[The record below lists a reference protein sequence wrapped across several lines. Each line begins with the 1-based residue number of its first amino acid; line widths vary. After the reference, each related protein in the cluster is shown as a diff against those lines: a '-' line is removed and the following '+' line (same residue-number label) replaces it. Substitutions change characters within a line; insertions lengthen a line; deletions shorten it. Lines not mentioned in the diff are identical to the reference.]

1 MSIVY
6 DYIIVGAGSAGAVL
20 ANRLSACGRHKV
32 LVLEAGGSDFHPW
45 VRMPIGYGMAY
56 NDPNIN
62 WRYRTEPVET
72 LGGRTSYWP
81 RGKIIG
87 GSSAINAMVYVRGHP
102 RDFDDWAAEAPGW
115 GWADV
120 APYFRKMEDWDGG
133 ADEWRGAGGP
143 LPVHDPKGQ
152 VHPLCEAY
160 LAAAG
165 EAQIPFNADYNGEHF
180 EGASIYQMT
189 IRNGTRASTA
199 RCYLRPALRRRNL
212 RLVRHAHARRLML
225 AEGRVT
231 GVVYEKDGIET
242 VATARAEVI
251 LAAGAVNSPQLLQ
264 LSGIGPGD
272 VLQRAGIPVA
282 HEQPHVGRHLQDHLG
297 TDNLYRAKVPT
308 LNQTLGPWS
317 GRIRVGLEY
326 LLCRT
331 GPLSL
336 SVNHAGGFARSD
348 PALPAPDLQ
357 LYFSPLSYSRAPA
370 GKRPLMRPDPFPGL
384 HIGCSP
390 CRPTSRGYL
399 AIRPE
404 RPEGPPEIHP
414 NYLDTEED
422 WRASVAGIRLVRRI
436 AAAPALA
443 GLLEEEMLPGP
454 AAEDDDALRAY
465 VRDAA
470 WTVFHPCSTC
480 RMGADPARSVV
491 DPRLR
496 FHGLDGLR
504 VVDASVFP
512 NVTSANINA
521 PVIMLAEKASDMILQ
536 DSL

>member
-1 MSIVY
+1 MSVVY

-20 ANRLSACGRHKV
+20 ADRLTACGRYKV

-120 APYFRKMEDWDGG
+120 APYFRRMEDWDGG

-143 LPVHDPKGQ
+143 VAVHDPKAE
-152 VHPLCEAY
+152 VHPLCDAY

-165 EAQIPFNADYNGEHF
+165 EAQIPFNADYTGEHL

-189 IRNGTRASTA
+189 IRKGTRASTA
-199 RCYLRPALRRRNL
+199 RCYLRPAMRRRNL
-212 RLVRHAHARRLML
+212 RLVRHAHARRLVIS
-225 AEGRVT
+225 EGRVT
-231 GVVYEKDGIET
+231 GVVYEKDGFET

-272 VLQRAGIPVA
+272 VLRRAGIPVA
-282 HEQPHVGRHLQDHLG
+282 HEQPHVGRHMQDHLG

-308 LNQTLGPWS
+308 LNQTLRPWM
-317 GRIRVGLEY
+317 GRLRVGIEFILR
-326 LLCRT
+326 RT

-336 SVNHAGGFARSD
+336 SLNQAGGFARSTPD
-348 PALPAPDLQ
+348 QPAPDIQ

-384 HIGCSP
+384 QIGCSP
-390 CRPTSRGYL
+390 CRPTSRGHL

-404 RPEGPPEIHP
+404 RP
-414 NYLDTEED
+414 
-422 WRASVAGIRLVRRI
+422 
-436 AAAPALA
+436 
-443 GLLEEEMLPGP
+443 
-454 AAEDDDALRAY
+454 
-465 VRDAA
+465 
-470 WTVFHPCSTC
+470 
-480 RMGADPARSVV
+480 
-491 DPRLR
+491 
-496 FHGLDGLR
+496 
-504 VVDASVFP
+504 
-512 NVTSANINA
+512 
-521 PVIMLAEKASDMILQ
+521 
-536 DSL
+536 